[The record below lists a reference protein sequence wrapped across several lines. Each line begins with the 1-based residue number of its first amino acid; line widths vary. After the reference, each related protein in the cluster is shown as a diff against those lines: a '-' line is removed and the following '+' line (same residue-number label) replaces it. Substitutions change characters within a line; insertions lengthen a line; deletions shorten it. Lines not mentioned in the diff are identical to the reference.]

1 MTPVELR
8 TSRLR
13 LRDFE
18 LGDYQA
24 VHAFAADLAVV
35 RHVEWGPNTPQE
47 TQAFLQ
53 EASASAGVS
62 PRRRYALAVV
72 VQADGEMLIGSI
84 ELQVVSFEHHRGE
97 IGYVLA
103 RESWGHGY
111 ATEAT
116 GRLLAFG
123 FNELGLHK
131 ISATCDPEN
140 RASVAVLTKN
150 GMRQEGVLRDHI
162 YVRGAV
168 ARPTLAQRHRLIGE
182 ERGAA
187 PSDRPFCENLVRMA
201 IRLRSTAAH
210 RLAMHRAARSVD
222 IGRWQ
227 MAVRLSWCASAS
239 SRSSI
244 WPRSTTRVRGESDE
258 ITEYVAPTDEE
269 NAMGIVSRDFSRPRR
284 DSSRQLPPDLR
295 HRRWECKSKRLRYL

>member
-84 ELQVVSFEHHRGE
+84 ELQVVSVEHHRGE

-103 RESWGHGY
+103 RESWGPSNGGNP
-111 ATEAT
+111 TM
-116 GRLLAFG
+116 
-123 FNELGLHK
+123 
-131 ISATCDPEN
+131 ITCWGSSP
-140 RASVAVLTKN
+140 ASPA
-150 GMRQEGVLRDHI
+150 
-162 YVRGAV
+162 A
-168 ARPTLAQRHRLIGE
+168 AWPTWV
-182 ERGAA
+182 
-187 PSDRPFCENLVRMA
+187 PA
-201 IRLRSTAAH
+201 IPMEAH
-210 RLAMHRAARSVD
+210 RS
-222 IGRWQ
+222 
-227 MAVRLSWCASAS
+227 
-239 SRSSI
+239 
-244 WPRSTTRVRGESDE
+244 
-258 ITEYVAPTDEE
+258 
-269 NAMGIVSRDFSRPRR
+269 
-284 DSSRQLPPDLR
+284 
-295 HRRWECKSKRLRYL
+295 

>member
-1 MTPVELR
+1 MGNPSGIMTPVELR

-18 LGDYQA
+18 LGDYEA

-35 RHVEWGPNTPQE
+35 SHVEWGPNTPQE

-53 EASASAGVS
+53 EARASAGVS

-84 ELQVVSFEHHRGE
+84 ELQVVSVEHHRGE

-162 YVRGAV
+162 YVRGQW
-168 ARPTLAQRHRLIGE
+168 RDRLLLSVIG
-182 ERGAA
+182 
-187 PSDRPFCENLVRMA
+187 
-201 IRLRSTAAH
+201 
-210 RLAMHRAARSVD
+210 
-222 IGRWQ
+222 
-227 MAVRLSWCASAS
+227 
-239 SRSSI
+239 
-244 WPRSTTRVRGESDE
+244 
-258 ITEYVAPTDEE
+258 
-269 NAMGIVSRDFSRPRR
+269 
-284 DSSRQLPPDLR
+284 
-295 HRRWECKSKRLRYL
+295 